1 MGGELGLETKVL
13 EMLLDLLS
21 DEGSHHTESLGLSG
35 VELENW
41 GVGCK
46 REQNGWVSMIGW
58 REREDAG
65 RERSEKRKEGSLPFF
80 SNPREISSSRG
91 IQMFSDEDIPLKLT
105 SYS

>member
-1 MGGELGLETKVL
+1 
-13 EMLLDLLS
+13 
-21 DEGSHHTESLGLSG
+21 
-35 VELENW
+35 
-41 GVGCK
+41 
-46 REQNGWVSMIGW
+46 MIGW